1 MGEREVMRLL
11 LALTFLVAV
20 ALAQQS
26 STPPFYRTLEFHQ
39 PMFSGNDVYILQSLL
54 NRDPAVT
61 PNITVDGYF
70 GRDTQTA
77 VKQFQGAHSLTADGT
92 AGEAT
97 CNALLQ
103 YHLADKYTDDLR
115 FPSPCWLQIQS
126 LRSSVLQPFHR
137 DKRNF
142 VRQQR
147 KSLVGFQDPHSRTK
161 RWQRQC
167 SQPIVGIWKHTNR
180 IEFFRLEHS

>member
-26 STPPFYRTLEFHQ
+26 FTPPFYRTLEFHQ

-77 VKQFQGAHSLTADGT
+77 VKQFQGTWQTNTPTICVSLSLLATNTKSTFQCTPTVPSRQTQLCSTAKEKLGWFSRPTLTDKTMATAMLSTNCRDLEAH
-92 AGEAT
+92 
-97 CNALLQ
+97 
-103 YHLADKYTDDLR
+103 
-115 FPSPCWLQIQS
+115 
-126 LRSSVLQPFHR
+126 QP
-137 DKRNF
+137 D
-142 VRQQR
+142 
-147 KSLVGFQDPHSRTK
+147 
-161 RWQRQC
+161 
-167 SQPIVGIWKHTNR
+167 
-180 IEFFRLEHS
+180 